1 MAAILPRRLRIA
13 SMTVAAKL
21 FVGLGAL
28 AAALGVALGA
38 FGAHALKARLSADM
52 LAVWQTAVQYHL
64 WHALGLVGIGILAQ
78 QLPASG
84 PLRLAGWL
92 MLAGIVLFSGS
103 LYVLAASGARWLGA
117 VTPLGG
123 ACFILAWLALAY
135 AVLRA

>member
-13 SMTVAAKL
+13 SMLPAAKL

-64 WHALGLVGIGILAQ
+64 WHALGLIAIGALVQ
-78 QLPASG
+78 HLPASG
-84 PLRLAGWL
+84 ALRLAGWL

-103 LYVLAASGARWLGA
+103 LYVLAASGVRWLGA
-117 VTPLGG
+117 VTPFGG
-123 ACFILAWLALAY
+123 ACFIAGWIVLAY
-135 AVLRA
+135 AVVRA